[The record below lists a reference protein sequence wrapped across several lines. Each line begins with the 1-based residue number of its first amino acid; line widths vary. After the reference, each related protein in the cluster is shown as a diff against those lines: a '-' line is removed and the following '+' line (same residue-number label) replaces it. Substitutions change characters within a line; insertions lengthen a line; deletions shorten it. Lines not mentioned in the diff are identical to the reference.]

1 MTTYALIDL
10 NYRWS
15 TVNFKWCVSV
25 GGKKYTSKPLSI
37 ILFLIKEELH
47 NCYYKSMDHNDNEHW
62 ECNKTQKHLN
72 WNMTNSHTDE
82 D

>member
-1 MTTYALIDL
+1 MGFSWWEKIYKSNRCQL
-10 NYRWS
+10 Y
-15 TVNFKWCVSV
+15 F
-25 GGKKYTSKPLSI
+25 
-37 ILFLIKEELH
+37 FLIKEELH